1 MEICMYGT
9 SWCPTVAEVR
19 ALLDERGIPYRYFDI
34 DEDKKA
40 RKDVYRLQQGG
51 RRVPTLTLPDGTL
64 VVEPDA
70 AEVER
75 MIAGWGGERAG
86 EAEEAPDD
94 RGPEELSGGQ
104 AGGRPDDG
112 RPGEQTER
120 PGERPGGRAPRP
132 SGERPR
138 EQPDGAPGAC
148 GERPTGEDR

>member
-19 ALLDERGIPYRYFDI
+19 ALLDERGIPYQYFDI

-40 RKDVYRLQQGG
+40 RKAVYRLQQGG

-75 MIAGWGGERAG
+75 MIAGWGGAGAGKAG
-86 EAEEAPDD
+86 ELPGD
-94 RGPEELSGGQ
+94 RVPEGRRGGL
-104 AGGRPDDG
+104 AGGRPDDD
-112 RPGEQTER
+112 RPGEQAER
-120 PGERPGGRAPRP
+120 PEEQPDGRAPRP
-132 SGERPR
+132 
-138 EQPDGAPGAC
+138 C